1 MTTGLAFA
9 VGAPV
14 RAYGDFFA
22 RLRWRRAVLPD
33 LVSEISPGESAA
45 AVFGGAESWVV
56 VRDPAALPVG
66 SWSGRTDDL
75 ERFRSGAATLVSA
88 WNGDGTA
95 SHTIRELEMARGM
108 PAEAGGRPPA
118 LLFRLSDFSPP
129 PFETAGELLA
139 RVEAAASPLPGA
151 FALVAADPSA
161 AERPEL
167 SGRIPPDAQRLVDV
181 GCGSGG
187 TSAAMKARSVAL
199 EVTGLEL
206 DPDAARRAAAHLD
219 RVLVG
224 DAGQL
229 LASLAAGG
237 ELFDAF
243 LMGDVLEH
251 TADPV
256 GLLAAARAAAAPDA
270 TLVAS
275 VPNAAHI
282 SIVRD
287 LLLGRFDPAPAGLED
302 AGHLR
307 WFTRAFLVQCLEE
320 AGWRVEEI
328 EGASGG
334 GVRDAEPFDAFFSA
348 WPGPGAGGR
357 ARVETLGVYQWIAVA
372 RAA

>member
-1 MTTGLAFA
+1 LTTGLAFA
-9 VGAPV
+9 AGAPA

-33 LVSEISPGESAA
+33 LVSEISAGEAAA
-45 AVFGGAESWVV
+45 AVLGGAESWVV

-66 SWSGRTDDL
+66 SWSGRTEDP
-75 ERFRSGAATLVSA
+75 ERGRSGAATLVSA

-95 SHTIRELEMARGM
+95 SHTIRELETALGLA
-108 PAEAGGRPPA
+108 PEAGGPPPA
-118 LLFRLSDFSPP
+118 LLFRLSDFAPP

-139 RVEAAASPLPGA
+139 RVEAAASPLPGLL
-151 FALVAADPSA
+151 ALVAGDPSA

-167 SGRIPPDAQRLVDV
+167 SGRIPAAARRLVDA

-187 TSAAMKARSVAL
+187 TSAAMKARRL
-199 EVTGLEL
+199 ELDVTGLEL
-206 DPDAARRAAAHLD
+206 DPEAARRAAARLD

-224 DAGQL
+224 DAAEL

-237 ELFDAF
+237 ERFDAF

-275 VPNAAHI
+275 VPNAAHV

-307 WFTRAFLVQCLEE
+307 WFTRAFLAQCLEE

-328 EGASGG
+328 EGASGAAA
-334 GVRDAEPFDAFFSA
+334 RDAEPFHAFFSA
-348 WPGPGAGGR
+348 WPGPGAGR
-357 ARVETLGVYQWIAVA
+357 QARVETLGVYQWIAVA
-372 RAA
+372 KAA